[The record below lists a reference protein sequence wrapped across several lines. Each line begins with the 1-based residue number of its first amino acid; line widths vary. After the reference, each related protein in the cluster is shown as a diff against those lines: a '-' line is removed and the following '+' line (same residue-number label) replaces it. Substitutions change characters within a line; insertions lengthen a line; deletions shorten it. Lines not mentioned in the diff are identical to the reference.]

1 MINLHFEDEIIEN
14 KQFTSDELK
23 KRQYTNCTFKNCNF
37 SEIQLHETHL
47 SDCTFINCNLA
58 MTKMA
63 ETQLAN
69 VNFDSCKIMGVN
81 FKHCSSFLF
90 EVVFKRCILDYS
102 SFENLKMKKTI
113 FTQCSM
119 KGVDFSNTDLTEAQF
134 IRCDLADAA
143 FHSSNLKQADFTTS
157 YSYNIDPNENYI
169 KGAKFSLDGLPG
181 LLVKF
186 NIIIE

>member
-1 MINLHFEDEIIEN
+1 MIYPHFDDEFIEN

-23 KRQYTNCTFKNCNF
+23 KQEYTNCTFKNCNF
-37 SEIQLHETHL
+37 SEILLHTTRL
-47 SDCTFINCNLA
+47 SNCIFINCNLA
-58 MTKMA
+58 MTKIS

-90 EVVFKRCILDYS
+90 EVAFKRCILDYS

-119 KGVDFSNTDLTEAQF
+119 KGVDFGNTDLTESQF

-143 FHSSNLKQADFTTS
+143 FHASNLKQVDFTTS
-157 YSYNIDPNENYI
+157 YSYVIDPNANYI
-169 KGAKFSLDGLPG
+169 KGAKFSIDGLPG
-181 LLVKF
+181 LLSKF
-186 NIIIE
+186 NIVIE